1 MKSKIYTILLFSLL
15 VTIMSIPAFA
25 ATSKFDF
32 TMKHRVVNGKT
43 NGEYH
48 TLSGGKRPTIS
59 GSMYQTGGT
68 TNTGT
73 NEIFVELVNK
83 TSGNSFGSVSLGKPN
98 KNGSKKS
105 FSETFSKK
113 TGGGTKYYLIFYRVE
128 SDGRTISGDG
138 SISG

>member
-15 VTIMSIPAFA
+15 FTIMSIPAFA

-83 TSGNSFGSVSLGKPN
+83 TSGNSFGSVSRSEKPN
-98 KNGSKKS
+98 KNE
-105 FSETFSKK
+105 FK
-113 TGGGTKYYLIFYRVE
+113 TIILVKHFLRELVVE
-128 SDGRTISGDG
+128 QNI
-138 SISG
+138 I